1 MVRLWLPPGPGPNSV
16 GAVIAQA
23 AVVAQDTVDGVCGEE
38 ASLAC
43 RWVFDRT
50 SSSFWS
56 KAADWAI
63 DRPLSIL
70 LILVAGLVASRFL
83 RRSVARFG
91 HRAVARSNGEP
102 GHATHSRTAQRAGA
116 LTSVLTSLVSG
127 AVWVAVGL
135 LVLGQIGIT
144 LGPLLAGAG
153 VVGVVLA
160 FGAQHVVADFM
171 AGWFMLTEDQ
181 FGVGDV
187 IDLGQVAG
195 TPVAGT
201 VERVS
206 LRVTTLRDVHGTVWY
221 VPNSEVRRVA
231 NKSKL
236 WSQAVLD
243 VEVAAEADLRHASD
257 VIKQVADDL
266 WHDEGFTAGVILE
279 EPQVLG
285 VERIDAAGA
294 AIRLVVKTA
303 PADQWAVAR
312 RAPPP
317 VEGGP
322 GSGGGAGPGCCR
334 SSC

>member
-1 MVRLWLPPGPGPNSV
+1 MPAQLPIQ
-16 GAVIAQA
+16 VIAQE
-23 AVVAQDTVDGVCGEE
+23 TVGGVCGED

-50 SSSFWS
+50 SSSYWA

-70 LILVAGLVASRFL
+70 LILVAGVIASRFL
-83 RRSVARFG
+83 RRSVNRFG
-91 HRAVARSNGEP
+91 HRAVAGRGNGD
-102 GHATHSRTAQRAGA
+102 THSRTAQRAGA
-116 LTSVLTSLVSG
+116 ITSVLTSLVSG

-160 FGAQHVVADFM
+160 FGAQHVVADFL

-187 IDLGQVAG
+187 IDLGQVAA

-206 LRVTTLRDVHGTVWY
+206 LRVTTLRDAHGTVWY
-221 VPNSEVRRVA
+221 VPNSEIRRVA
-231 NKSKL
+231 NKSQL
-236 WSQAVLD
+236 WSRAVLD
-243 VEVAAEADLRHASD
+243 VEVAPTADLRRAAE

-266 WHDEGFTAGVILE
+266 WHDEGFTGGVILE
-279 EPQVLG
+279 EPTVLG
-285 VERIDAAGA
+285 VERLDAAGA
-294 AIRLVVKTA
+294 AIRLVAKTA

-312 RAPPP
+312 ELRLRLAEALPAAGIETAPAAAAPTVTVVTCNQPP
-317 VEGGP
+317 AED
-322 GSGGGAGPGCCR
+322 S
-334 SSC
+334 

>member
-1 MVRLWLPPGPGPNSV
+1 MPAQLPIQ
-16 GAVIAQA
+16 VIAQE
-23 AVVAQDTVDGVCGEE
+23 AVSDVCGED

-43 RWVFDRT
+43 RWVYEQT
-50 SSSFWS
+50 SSSYWAR
-56 KAADWAI
+56 AADWAI

-70 LILVAGLVASRFL
+70 LILVAGIIASRFL
-83 RRSVARFG
+83 RRSVNRFG
-91 HRAVARSNGEP
+91 HRAVARTAGDVTN
-102 GHATHSRTAQRAGA
+102 SRTAQRAGA
-116 LTSVLTSLVSG
+116 ITSVLTSLVSG
-127 AVWVAVGL
+127 AVWVTVGL

-160 FGAQHVVADFM
+160 FGAQRVVADFL

-187 IDLGQVAG
+187 IDLGQVAA

-221 VPNSEVRRVA
+221 VPNSEIRRVA
-231 NKSKL
+231 NKSQL
-236 WSQAVLD
+236 WSRAVLD
-243 VEVAAEADLRHASD
+243 VEVAPGADLRRATEA
-257 VIKQVADDL
+257 IKQVADGL
-266 WHDEGFTAGVILE
+266 WRDEGFTGGVILE
-279 EPQVLG
+279 EPTVLG
-285 VERIDAAGA
+285 IERIDSAGA

-312 RAPPP
+312 ELRLRLAEGLQEAGIETAAAGPAAPTVTVVTCNQPPP
-317 VEGGP
+317 KD
-322 GSGGGAGPGCCR
+322 S
-334 SSC
+334 

>member
-1 MVRLWLPPGPGPNSV
+1 MLAQLPIP
-16 GAVIAQA
+16 VIAQE
-23 AVVAQDTVDGVCGEE
+23 TVSGVCGEE
-38 ASLAC
+38 GSLAC
-43 RWVFDRT
+43 RWVFERT
-50 SSSFWS
+50 SSSYWA

-70 LILVAGLVASRFL
+70 LIVVAGLIASRFL
-83 RRSVARFG
+83 RRSVSRFG
-91 HRAVARSNGEP
+91 HRAVAARGNGDV
-102 GHATHSRTAQRAGA
+102 THSRTAQRAGA
-116 LTSVLTSLVSG
+116 ITSVLTSLVSG

-160 FGAQHVVADFM
+160 FGAQHVVADFL

-187 IDLGQVAG
+187 IDLGQVAA

-221 VPNSEVRRVA
+221 VPNSEIRRVA
-231 NKSKL
+231 NKSQL
-236 WSQAVLD
+236 WSRAVLD
-243 VEVAAEADLRHASD
+243 VEVAPGADLRRAAE

-266 WHDEGFTAGVILE
+266 WHDEGFTGGVILE
-279 EPQVLG
+279 EPKVLG
-285 VERIDAAGA
+285 VERVDTTSA
-294 AIRLVVKTA
+294 AIRLVAKTA

-312 RAPPP
+312 ELRLRLAEALPAAGIETAPAA
-317 VEGGP
+317 
-322 GSGGGAGPGCCR
+322 AGPTVTVVTCNQPPAED
-334 SSC
+334 S